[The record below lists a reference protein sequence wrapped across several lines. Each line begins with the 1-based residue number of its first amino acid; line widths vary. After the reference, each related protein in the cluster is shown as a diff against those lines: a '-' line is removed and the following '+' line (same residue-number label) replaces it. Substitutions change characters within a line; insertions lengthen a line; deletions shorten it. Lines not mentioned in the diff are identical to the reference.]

1 MICIC
6 TLLMRQKMYR
16 GAWWYDFD
24 VSFSVSAYLFMV
36 SLCSHFTFLL
46 HSQNSDVSGS
56 TIFLRICRILFA
68 KNKSL
73 SSYSLCQLVNF
84 REIESTFLIQQW
96 SCHFYLIIKYSLH
109 SHSLSS
115 LIFSSISHCQKY
127 FHKMVTILV
136 SHPKSSSSS
145 HQ

>member
-56 TIFLRICRILFA
+56 TFFLRICRILFA

-96 SCHFYLIIKYSLH
+96 SMSFL
-109 SHSLSS
+109 SHHKVHTLSI
-115 LIFSSISHCQKY
+115 LTPCQVLFLVQYPTARNIFTKWLQ
-127 FHKMVTILV
+127 F
-136 SHPKSSSSS
+136 
-145 HQ
+145 